1 MQDERCENR
10 DMRRCGLREID
21 DMVDGDNAYDLLG
34 IWSVSHGKCGDI
46 IFVHNGECLR

>member
-1 MQDERCENR
+1 MLDERCENR

-34 IWSVSHGKCGDI
+34 IGSVSHGKCGDI
-46 IFVHNGECLR
+46 IFVHNGECLG